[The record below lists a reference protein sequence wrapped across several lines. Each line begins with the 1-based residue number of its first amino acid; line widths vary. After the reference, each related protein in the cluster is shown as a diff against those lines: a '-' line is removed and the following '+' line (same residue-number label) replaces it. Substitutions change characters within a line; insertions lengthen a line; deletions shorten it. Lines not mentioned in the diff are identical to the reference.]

1 MRDRLRILFVCA
13 RNRWRSP
20 TAEQVYRQ
28 DPRVEVRSAGVSGKS
43 PHAVSTADLDWAH
56 LVLAMER
63 RHLDRIREAFPGRRD
78 FPPLGSL
85 EIPDDYRYMDPE
97 LVLLIRAGTEPFLAA
112 PPASPGGERR

>member
-1 MRDRLRILFVCA
+1 MAAPLRILFVCA

-28 DPRVEVRSAGVSGKS
+28 DPRVEVRSAGVSAKS
-43 PHAVSTADLDWAH
+43 PHSVSTADLDWAH

-63 RHLDRIREAFPGRRD
+63 RHLARLREACPGRAD
-78 FPPLGSL
+78 FPPMESL

-97 LVLLIRAGTEPFLAA
+97 LVELVRAGTEPFLAELPA
-112 PPASPGGERR
+112 PRDGERR